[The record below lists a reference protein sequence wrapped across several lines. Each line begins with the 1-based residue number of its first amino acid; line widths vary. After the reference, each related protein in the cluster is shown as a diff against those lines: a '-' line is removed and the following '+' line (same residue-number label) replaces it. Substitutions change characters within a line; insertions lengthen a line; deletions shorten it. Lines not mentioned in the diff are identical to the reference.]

1 MTEQLA
7 ADVGHDVVANN
18 ERSGDE
24 EPDEALED
32 VVDNEMA
39 VISHLVERFISPGN
53 HDQKEGDVNPAEQ
66 SKLLAKILALEI
78 GHKADETEHIQH
90 EADEAVVLGEG
101 NEIGIDEDDVLEV
114 IDDRLAVE
122 EVVGDN
128 EEVPNM

>member
-1 MTEQLA
+1 M
-7 ADVGHDVVANN
+7 
-18 ERSGDE
+18 
-24 EPDEALED
+24 
-32 VVDNEMA
+32 
-39 VISHLVERFISPGN
+39 
-53 HDQKEGDVNPAEQ
+53 NPAEQ
-66 SKLLAKILALEI
+66 SKLLAKILALKI